1 MSTILP
7 PRGWLQRSL
16 SLAREQPN
24 TLLPPINVDS
34 GIEAEP
40 PLNVCLTT
48 ALTHCAHNE
57 ERTWVCRLPNELHLA
72 VFAHLS
78 AEDLASAALVSR
90 RFYEIANDE
99 TLWRHIFK
107 RLQHQWKVACNAAAS
122 LDVGPGSWFEGT
134 LLTVSNLVERRL
146 SPAELNAIES
156 RLSYWKRMYLI
167 HQLED
172 ARQRKGRQT
181 KSEDVLRKFGYSP
194 WSFSS
199 LPLFSFLPKSIRDSL
214 GRNQV
219 YKVPMFG
226 RGLDLS
232 AKKLLSNMLWSLDAP
247 FPNCGLHP
255 GSGGIGSGVV
265 FNVDGKKLSLTVI
278 YEEVDVLLYLDK
290 AQPQWRNFIQTE
302 SSGLI
307 LVMDNRGDRVSI
319 EKVNR
324 ELNLFVRFD
333 EHCVKLQPSQP
344 LEPDVGRPLAITAIP
359 LLIFLCNLD
368 KAEETPSSTL
378 TPAQVAEEFKL
389 VDRMKHRK
397 WCIRE
402 ADPNSFQGIAEGL
415 EWLASNF

>member
-1 MSTILP
+1 
-7 PRGWLQRSL
+7 
-16 SLAREQPN
+16 
-24 TLLPPINVDS
+24 
-34 GIEAEP
+34 
-40 PLNVCLTT
+40 
-48 ALTHCAHNE
+48 
-57 ERTWVCRLPNELHLA
+57 
-72 VFAHLS
+72 
-78 AEDLASAALVSR
+78 
-90 RFYEIANDE
+90 
-99 TLWRHIFK
+99 
-107 RLQHQWKVACNAAAS
+107 
-122 LDVGPGSWFEGT
+122 
-134 LLTVSNLVERRL
+134 
-146 SPAELNAIES
+146 
-156 RLSYWKRMYLI
+156 
-167 HQLED
+167 
-172 ARQRKGRQT
+172 
-181 KSEDVLRKFGYSP
+181 
-194 WSFSS
+194 
-199 LPLFSFLPKSIRDSL
+199 
-214 GRNQV
+214 
-219 YKVPMFG
+219 MFG

-232 AKKLLSNMLWSLDAP
+232 AKKVLHFIWLSSALDTRLISLQLLSNMLWSLDAP

-265 FNVDGKKLSLTVI
+265 FNVDGKKLSLTGTFKNESSLCRLCLGSTRLLAVI